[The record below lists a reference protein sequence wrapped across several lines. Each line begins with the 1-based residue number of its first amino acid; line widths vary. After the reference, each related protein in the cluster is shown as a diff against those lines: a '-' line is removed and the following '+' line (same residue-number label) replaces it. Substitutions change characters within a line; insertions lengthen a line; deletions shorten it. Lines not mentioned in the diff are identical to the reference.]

1 MGRMT
6 VAEKDLTPM
15 PLHSDSPELSALAA
29 SEDIRSDITHLID
42 IFTDGIIFLDRDWRI
57 TYANESARKIS
68 RIKPEY
74 INGASHWELYPAA
87 VGTLQEHIYR
97 RSMRE
102 RISLNHEFYYP
113 PFDIWIALRTFPI
126 SAGIAVHLRDI
137 SRLKRAEATRDESAR
152 QLDQVFEATTDA
164 VVTLDRGYNF
174 TFVNRRAAELLAPW
188 GDLFGKNLWTSFPGV
203 VYDDSPYVR
212 VYRRAMEERIPGRFE
227 AYYPEPLKVWLTV
240 EARPADEDGIIIF
253 FRDITPQRN
262 AAEELRRKSEESER
276 QAAEIEAV
284 YRTAPIGLALF
295 DPVEFRYLRLN
306 DRQAAF
312 FGLKPEQVVGKT
324 LTEMAPI
331 PGLRDLFEQVR
342 DGVPVV
348 NYPLEGELISHPGEH
363 RYWTVNYLPVRGPDG
378 KVRAISAASLEITQ
392 QKKAE
397 KALIQSE
404 KLAAVGRLASSIS
417 HEINNPLESVTNLL
431 YLIAMEPDLSPG
443 VRAYVNLTQAEIA
456 RVSQIATQTLRFHRQ
471 SARPTEVTAEQLV
484 RPVLNLYQ
492 GRLMNSRIDL
502 RTQFSDSTAVT
513 CQENEIRQVL
523 SNVIGNAIDAM
534 RKGGLVLLRSHRA
547 VDAATGREGV
557 RITIADSGQGMSPST
572 QARIFEPFFTTKDI
586 NGTGLGL
593 WISAEIM
600 ARHHGRMSV
609 RSSQHER
616 FHGTVF
622 SLFLPAGP
630 QSPAVAS

>member
-1 MGRMT
+1 
-6 VAEKDLTPM
+6 M
-15 PLHSDSPELSALAA
+15 PLHSDSPELSSLAD
-29 SEDIRSDITHLID
+29 SEEIRSDITHLID
-42 IFTDGIIFLDRDWRI
+42 IFTDGIMFLDREWRI
-57 TYANESARKIS
+57 TYANESARRIS
-68 RIKPEY
+68 RIEPEDL
-74 INGASHWELYPAA
+74 NGPNHWELYPAT
-87 VGTLQEHIYR
+87 VGTLQEQIYR

-113 PFDIWIALRTFPI
+113 PFDLWIALRTFPI
-126 SAGIAVHLRDI
+126 SAGIAVHFRDI

-164 VVTLDRGYNF
+164 VVVLDPDYNF
-174 TFVNRRAAELLAPW
+174 KFLNRRAQELLSPW
-188 GDLFGKNLWTSFPGV
+188 GELLGQNLWTSFPGAI
-203 VYDDSPYVR
+203 YDDSPYVR
-212 VYRRAMEERIPGRFE
+212 VYRRAMEERVVGRFE

-240 EARPADEDGIIIF
+240 EARPDDDDGIILF
-253 FRDITPQRN
+253 FRDITQQRA
-262 AAEELRRKSEESER
+262 AAEELRRKSEEAER
-276 QAAEIEAV
+276 QAAEIEAL

-306 DRQAAF
+306 DRQATF
-312 FGLKPEQVVGKT
+312 FGLKPEQVVGRT
-324 LTEMAPI
+324 VTEMAPI
-331 PGLRDLFEQVR
+331 PGLKELFEHVAA
-342 DGVPVV
+342 GTPVV
-348 NYPLEGELISHPGEH
+348 NYLLEGEVSSYPGEH
-363 RYWTVNYLPVRGPDG
+363 RYWTVNYLPVRGADG

-431 YLIAMEPDLSPG
+431 YLIGTTPDLSPE

-471 SARPTEVTAEQLV
+471 TARPTEVAAEQLV

-492 GRLMNSRIDL
+492 GRLMNSRIEV
-502 RTQFSDSTAVT
+502 RTQFSDSTQVT
-513 CQENEIRQVL
+513 CQENEMRQVL

-534 RKGGLVLLRSHRA
+534 RKGGRLLLRSHRA
-547 VDAATGREGV
+547 VDAATGRNGI
-557 RITIADSGQGMSPST
+557 RITIADTGQGMSAAT

-593 WISAEIM
+593 WISAEIVD
-600 ARHHGRMSV
+600 RHHGRLTV
-609 RSSQHER
+609 RSSQHEC

-622 SLFLPAGP
+622 SLFLPSGP
-630 QSPAVAS
+630 QTVAASS

>member
-1 MGRMT
+1 MS
-6 VAEKDLTPM
+6 
-15 PLHSDSPELSALAA
+15 LHTDSPALSALAA
-29 SEDIRSDITHLID
+29 SEEVRSDITHLID
-42 IFTDGIIFLDRDWRI
+42 IFTDGIMFLDREWRI

-68 RIKPEY
+68 RIKPED
-74 INGASHWELYPAA
+74 INGPSHWELYPAT
-87 VGTLQEHIYR
+87 VGTLQEQIYR

-113 PFDIWIALRTFPI
+113 PFDVWISLRTFPI
-126 SAGIAVHLRDI
+126 SAGIAVHFRDI

-164 VVTLDRGYNF
+164 VVVLDTDYNF
-174 TFVNRRAAELLAPW
+174 KFLNRRAQELLSPC
-188 GDLFGKNLWTSFPGV
+188 GDLLDRNLWTSFPGV
-203 VYDDSPYVR
+203 SYDDSPYVR
-212 VYRRAMEERIPGRFE
+212 VYRRAMEERLVGRFE
-227 AYYPEPLKVWLTV
+227 AYYPEPLNVWLTV
-240 EARPADEDGIIIF
+240 EARPSDDEGIIIF
-253 FRDITPQRN
+253 FRDITAQRN
-262 AAEELRRKSEESER
+262 AAEELRRKSEEAER

-312 FGLKPEQVVGKT
+312 FGLNPEQVVGRT
-324 LTEMAPI
+324 ATEMAPI
-331 PGLRDLFEQVR
+331 PGLKELFEQVAR
-342 DGVPVV
+342 GTPVV

-363 RYWTVNYLPVRGPDG
+363 RYWTVNYAPVRAADG
-378 KVRAISAASLEITQ
+378 RVRAISAASLEITQ

-431 YLIAMEPDLSPG
+431 YLIATQTDLSPE

-471 SARPTEVTAEQLV
+471 TARPTEVTAEQLV
-484 RPVLNLYQ
+484 RAVLNLYQ
-492 GRLMNSRIDL
+492 GRLMNSRVDV
-502 RTQFSDSTAVT
+502 RTKFSDATQVT

-534 RKGGLVLLRSHRA
+534 RTGGRLLLRSHRA
-547 VDAATGREGV
+547 VDAKSGRHGI
-557 RITIADSGQGMSPST
+557 RITIADTGQGMSTAT
-572 QARIFEPFFTTKDI
+572 QARIFEPFFTTKEV

-593 WISAEIM
+593 WISQEIVQ
-600 ARHHGRMSV
+600 RHHGRLTV
-609 RSSQHER
+609 RSSQHEH

-622 SLFLPAGP
+622 SLFLPSGP
-630 QSPAVAS
+630 QTVAPSD